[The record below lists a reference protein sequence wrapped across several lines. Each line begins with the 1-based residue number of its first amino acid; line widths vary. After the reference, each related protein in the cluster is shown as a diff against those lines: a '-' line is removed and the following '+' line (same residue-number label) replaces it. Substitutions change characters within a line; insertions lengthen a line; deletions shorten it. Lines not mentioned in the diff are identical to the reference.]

1 MDKYISKYIKDDA
14 HFVVSLD
21 GLNLSKKQIASIDKG
36 IRDVVLKEIA
46 AIDTKGDVVINK
58 RLDLNP
64 KTIGVK
70 FPILAGIWIEDF
82 GRRFERVSITNQHK

>member
-1 MDKYISKYIKDDA
+1 MDKYIAKKLKDDA

-21 GLNLSKKQIASIDKG
+21 GLNLSDEKIEKINRG

-46 AIDTKGDVVINK
+46 SIDTKGDLVMNK

-64 KTIGVK
+64 KTVGFK
-70 FPILAGIWIEDF
+70 FPILWGIWLEDF
-82 GRRFERVSITNQHK
+82 GRRFERFNLMNQLK